1 MMGMPERISRE
12 DIVVMDDYFKGHIND
27 GVAFE
32 TLKKKIELLRKQDEI
47 AADASAK
54 ITALQDEIYSL
65 YRKDVESNVEEKEEK

>member
-32 TLKKKIELLRKQDEI
+32 ILKKKIELLRKQDEI
-47 AADASAK
+47 ASDASAK

-65 YRKDVESNVEEKEEK
+65 YRKEEENGKDE